1 MKPLHPQD
9 EQERLYWENLKKKIA
24 AAFPHAGTVEDNLN
38 LKPEDRVYRFNAE
51 CYRDTGQSILIWHD
65 IWLPKSQIKIVWG
78 QLQDDFKIDVKLSVP
93 RWLIKATVLDEYLK
107 AD

>member
-1 MKPLHPQD
+1 MGMDTYEESLKR
-9 EQERLYWENLKKKIA
+9 RLT

-38 LKPEDRVYRFNAE
+38 IKPGDRVYRLNEE
-51 CYRDTGQSILIWHD
+51 CYRDSGQSILIWHD

-78 QLQDDFKIDVKLSVP
+78 QLQDDFKIDVTLSVP

>member
-1 MKPLHPQD
+1 MKTY
-9 EQERLYWENLKKKIA
+9 EEELKKRIA
-24 AAFPHAGTVEDNLN
+24 ASFPHANTVEDNL
-38 LKPEDRVYRFNAE
+38 KPGGQVYRFKAE
-51 CYRDTGQSILIWHD
+51 CSKDTGKAILIWKD

-78 QLQDDFKIDVKLSVP
+78 DLQNDFIIDVTLSVP

>member
-1 MKPLHPQD
+1 MNTYEED
-9 EQERLYWENLKKKIA
+9 LKRRIA
-24 AAFPHAGTVEDNLN
+24 AAYPHAGTVEDELN
-38 LKPEDRVYRFNAE
+38 PGDTVYRFNAE
-51 CYRDTGQSILIWHD
+51 CYKDTGQAILIWHD

-78 QLQDDFKIDVKLSVP
+78 ELQDDFIIDVKLSVP

>member
-9 EQERLYWENLKKKIA
+9 EQERQYWENLKKRIA
-24 AAFPHAGTVEDNLN
+24 SAFPHAGTVEDNL
-38 LKPEDRVYRFNAE
+38 LPGDTVYRFNAE
-51 CYRDTGQSILIWHD
+51 CYKDTVRAILIWHD

-78 QLQDDFKIDVKLSVP
+78 ELQDDFIIDVKLSVP
-93 RWLIKATVLDEYLK
+93 RWVVKATMLGNYLK